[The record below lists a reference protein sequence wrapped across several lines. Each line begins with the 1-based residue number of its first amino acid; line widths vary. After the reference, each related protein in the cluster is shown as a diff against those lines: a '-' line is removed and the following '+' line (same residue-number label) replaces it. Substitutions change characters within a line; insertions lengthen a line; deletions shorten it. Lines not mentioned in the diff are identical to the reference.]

1 MGLHLKL
8 IFVAIV
14 LSISMAVFLAL
25 RRGAIRGGFVAF
37 WMLVCMVMI
46 SIPLFDAFYKWLA
59 QAMGLFFAIDM
70 IYVFSILF
78 LMLYV
83 FYLTVKIQNVQDIS
97 YVLMSKCAIL
107 ESLVRKDGSVNRIE
121 AEVRGE

>member
-121 AEVRGE
+121 AEVRDE